1 LSPAARICAQWAP
14 RGARNGTKRAN
25 GSDAGGRCAKQRV
38 TFSGE
43 PDADAYFYYASYLTE
58 GDRVVQV
65 DVRESGEPPVRYRFT
80 TVGSLESETYNADTS
95 RAVAVAYDFDA
106 LSHFVSGVTVTCAAG
121 RWRASHSLPTTFYQR
136 DETKARLI
144 AQWCAPSM

>member
-65 DVRESGEPPVRYRFT
+65 DVRESGEPPMRYRFT
-80 TVGSLESETYNADTS
+80 TSGSLESETYNPGTT
-95 RAVAVAYDFDA
+95 RAVAVAYDFHPI
-106 LSHFVSGVTVTCAAG
+106 SHFVSGVTVTWPDAG
-121 RWRASHSLPTTFYQR
+121 ERLTHCRRRSIKGTRQR
-136 DETKARLI
+136 RG
-144 AQWCAPSM
+144 